1 MNKARQNAG
10 AVADFP
16 RLGGFIE
23 NWKTAFAESEWTP
36 WVIIG
41 LAAVLRFF
49 LLGMKPPHFD
59 EGINGWFVDQM
70 VKNGFYKY
78 DPTNYHGPLHFYV
91 LLLSQTLFGRNLWAL
106 RLPVVLVSISC
117 VWMTLKFEPFVGRTV
132 SRLAALAM
140 AVSPGFVFYG
150 RYSIHEVWLLL
161 FTLLFFCGLF
171 GLWKFGSANYLW
183 CVGMGVTGMILSK
196 ETYMLHVAC
205 AVIAAG
211 VCYISNYFN
220 QLDDRRPAAQTWN
233 YVDLAVVVG
242 TGVALI
248 VFFYSGTFFHWSGIK
263 GLYQAYKPWFETGSQ
278 GHGHEKPWYYWLS
291 LISHYELPTLAG
303 LLLCLFAW
311 LFKSMPLRYLA
322 IYGAGTLM
330 AYSIVKYKTPWCIIS
345 FIWPFLFIFGALVT
359 TAPLRFKPVTY
370 RWFALLL
377 FGLLAYAVYYEETSK
392 FDHTWPYVLI
402 GGAAVIVVMLWSHL
416 IATITTVIL
425 LIASLLHCIWLN
437 FFRCTTDTEPYVYVQ
452 TYNDIYKFTDPIL
465 QLAHSDPRA
474 YQLVGHI
481 IRPSPYPLPWML
493 DDFGRVGY
501 YEKDNMPDKLDGDFL
516 LVQQD
521 KIASV
526 EAKLHD
532 SYYTVPVTIRPY
544 QDPSKAYFSA
554 KIFKSF
560 FPGRWPDFT
569 GAAPA
574 EKPSPGPSPSPTP
587 SQ

>member
-10 AVADFP
+10 AVADFL

-150 RYSIHEVWLLL
+150 RYSIHEVWLVL

-183 CVGMGVTGMILSK
+183 CAGMGVTGMILSK

-452 TYNDIYKFTDPIL
+452 TYNDIYKFTGPIL

-501 YEKDNMPDKLDGDFL
+501 YEKDNLPAKMDADFL
-516 LVQQD
+516 LVQSD
-521 KIASV
+521 RISEV
-526 EAKLHD
+526 EQKLHN
-532 SYYTVPVTIRPY
+532 SYYTEPLTIRPY
-544 QDPSKAYFSA
+544 QDTSKVYFDA
-554 KIFKSF
+554 KRFKDF
-560 FPGRWPDFT
+560 FPGRVPDFA
-569 GAAPA
+569 G
-574 EKPSPGPSPSPTP
+574 KGSG
-587 SQ
+587 